1 MRKQFITTAIAVGFA
16 ISVFAAAIPK
26 NDYITRFS
34 ETAIREKNLYGI
46 PACISMAQGILESSW
61 GEGKLALQN
70 NHFGIKCHNDW
81 DGATFSAIDDDRD
94 KNGNLI
100 ESCFR
105 AYETADKSWRDHS
118 TFLQKPRYQSL
129 YDFGLNYRAWAVG
142 LQAATYATD
151 PEYAKK
157 IIGIIERYE
166 LYKLDGMTEA
176 LTTPEIP
183 STKEGVSVPLEKQKE
198 LKKVKQNEENAND
211 GTLFDI
217 IPSEEQFFDEKISD
231 EEKIKP
237 AAVKLPT
244 EYLRGQGRKLL
255 EGLFNNLKKINPKK
269 EESKQKETE
278 DLDEIIPE
286 KAPKNHSTG
295 FLMPKGGILS
305 EKIVAVK

>member
-1 MRKQFITTAIAVGFA
+1 MRKSFITTAIAVGFA
-16 ISVFAAAIPK
+16 ISAFAAAIPK

-34 ETAIREKNLYGI
+34 EIAIREKNQYGI

-61 GEGKLALQN
+61 GEGKLAQKN

-81 DGATFSAIDDDRD
+81 EGASFATIDDDRD
-94 KNGNLI
+94 KDGNLI

-105 AYETADKSWRDHS
+105 AYDTVEESWRDHS

-129 YDFGLNYRAWAVG
+129 YDFGLNYRAWAIG

-166 LYKLDGMTEA
+166 LYKLDGLTEA
-176 LTTPEIP
+176 IATPEIP
-183 STKEGVSVPLEKQKE
+183 AIQEGLSVPVEKQKE
-198 LKKVKQNEENAND
+198 LKKIKRNEENAND
-211 GTLFDI
+211 GTLFEI
-217 IPSEEQFFDEKISD
+217 TPSEEQFFDEKISD

-255 EGLFNNLKKINPKK
+255 EGLFNNLKKTNPKK
-269 EESKQKETE
+269 EVKTPTESEE
-278 DLDEIIPE
+278 LDEMIPNN
-286 KAPKNHSTG
+286 ATQNRSTS
-295 FLMPKGGILS
+295 FVPKGGIVH
-305 EKIVAVK
+305 EKVVVMQ

>member
-1 MRKQFITTAIAVGFA
+1 MRKSFITTAIAVGFA
-16 ISVFAAAIPK
+16 ISAFAAAIPK

-34 ETAIREKNLYGI
+34 EIAIREKNQYGI

-61 GEGKLALQN
+61 GEGKLAQKN

-81 DGATFSAIDDDRD
+81 EGASFSTIDDDRD
-94 KNGNLI
+94 KDGNLI

-105 AYETADKSWRDHS
+105 AYDTVEESWRDHS

-129 YDFGLNYRAWAVG
+129 YDFGLNYRAWAIG

-166 LYKLDGMTEA
+166 LYKLDGLTEA
-176 LTTPEIP
+176 IATPEIP
-183 STKEGVSVPLEKQKE
+183 AIQEGISVPVEKQKE
-198 LKKVKQNEENAND
+198 LKKIKRNEENAND
-211 GTLFDI
+211 GTLFEI
-217 IPSEEQFFDEKISD
+217 TPSEEQFFDEKISD

-255 EGLFNNLKKINPKK
+255 EGLFNNLKKTNPKK
-269 EESKQKETE
+269 EVKTPTE
-278 DLDEIIPE
+278 IEELDEMIPNN
-286 KAPKNHSTG
+286 ATQNRSTS
-295 FLMPKGGILS
+295 FVPKGGIVH
-305 EKIVAVK
+305 EKVVVMQ

>member
-1 MRKQFITTAIAVGFA
+1 MRKSFITTAIAVGFA
-16 ISVFAAAIPK
+16 ISAFAAAIPK

-34 ETAIREKNLYGI
+34 EIAIREKNQYGI

-61 GEGKLALQN
+61 GEGKLAQKN

-81 DGATFSAIDDDRD
+81 EGASFSTIDDDRD
-94 KNGNLI
+94 KDGNLI

-105 AYETADKSWRDHS
+105 AYDTVEESWRDHS

-129 YDFGLNYRAWAVG
+129 YDFGLNYRAWAIG

-166 LYKLDGMTEA
+166 LYKLDGLTEA
-176 LTTPEIP
+176 IATPEIP
-183 STKEGVSVPLEKQKE
+183 AIQEGISVPVEKQKE
-198 LKKVKQNEENAND
+198 LKKIKRNEENAND
-211 GTLFDI
+211 GTLFEI
-217 IPSEEQFFDEKISD
+217 TPSEEQFFDEKISD

-255 EGLFNNLKKINPKK
+255 EGLFNNLKKTNPKK
-269 EESKQKETE
+269 EVKTPTESEE
-278 DLDEIIPE
+278 LDEMIPNN
-286 KAPKNHSTG
+286 ATQNRSTS
-295 FLMPKGGILS
+295 FVPKGGIVH
-305 EKIVAVK
+305 EKVVVMQ

>member
-1 MRKQFITTAIAVGFA
+1 MRKSFITTAIAVGFA
-16 ISVFAAAIPK
+16 ISAFAAAIPK

-34 ETAIREKNLYGI
+34 EIAIREKNQYGI

-61 GEGKLALQN
+61 GEGKLAQKN

-81 DGATFSAIDDDRD
+81 EGASFATIDDDRD
-94 KNGNLI
+94 KDGNLI

-105 AYETADKSWRDHS
+105 AYDTVEESWRDHS

-129 YDFGLNYRAWAVG
+129 YDFGLNYRAWAIG

-166 LYKLDGMTEA
+166 LYKLDGLTEA
-176 LTTPEIP
+176 ITMPEIP
-183 STKEGVSVPLEKQKE
+183 AIQEGLSVPIEKQKE
-198 LKKVKQNEENAND
+198 LKKIKHNEENAND
-211 GTLFDI
+211 GTLFEI
-217 IPSEEQFFDEKISD
+217 TPSEEQFFDEKISD

-255 EGLFNNLKKINPKK
+255 EGLFNNLKKTNPKK
-269 EESKQKETE
+269 EVKTPTETE
-278 DLDEIIPE
+278 ELDEMIP
-286 KAPKNHSTG
+286 NHATQNRSTS
-295 FLMPKGGILS
+295 FVPKGGIVH
-305 EKIVAVK
+305 EKVVVMQ

>member
-1 MRKQFITTAIAVGFA
+1 MRKTFITTTIAVGFA
-16 ISVFAAAIPK
+16 FSVFAAAIPK

-81 DGATFSAIDDDRD
+81 DGATFSAIDDDKD
-94 KNGNLI
+94 KDGNLV

-129 YDFGLNYRAWAVG
+129 YDFGLNYRAWAIG

-151 PEYAKK
+151 PEYARK
-157 IIGIIERYE
+157 IISIIERYE

-176 LTTPEIP
+176 LVAPEIP
-183 STKEGVSVPLEKQKE
+183 NTQEGLSAPIEKQKE
-198 LKKVKQNEENAND
+198 VKKIKRNEENSND
-211 GTLFDI
+211 GTLFEI
-217 IPSEEQFFDEKISD
+217 IPSEEQSFDEKISD

-255 EGLFNNLKKINPKK
+255 EGLFNNLKKTNAKK
-269 EESKQKETE
+269 EKDTPIHNEN
-278 DLDEIIPE
+278 LDEIIPD
-286 KAPKNHSTG
+286 KAIKNKSIGFLTPKNG
-295 FLMPKGGILS
+295 VLS
-305 EKIVAVK
+305 EKIVAIR